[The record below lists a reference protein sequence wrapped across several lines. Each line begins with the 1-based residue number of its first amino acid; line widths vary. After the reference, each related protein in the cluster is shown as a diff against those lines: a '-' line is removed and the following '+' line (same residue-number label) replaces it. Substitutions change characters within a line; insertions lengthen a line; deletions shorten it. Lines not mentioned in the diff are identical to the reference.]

1 MKDRLS
7 GPRKGEPWKG
17 EGVAKFETL
26 SVRRLHLDGPQALV
40 VIDTAAEDDR
50 GHAGVYAA
58 DPEKGDAH
66 ARELRFLFLPL
77 LQKRISIQEA
87 FE

>member
-7 GPRKGEPWKG
+7 RPRKEEPWKG

-26 SVRRLHLDGPQALV
+26 AVRRLHLDGRQALV

-50 GHAGVYAA
+50 GHAGIYAT

-66 ARELRFLFLPL
+66 ARELRFLLLPL
-77 LQKRISIQEA
+77 LRKRTSIREA